1 MFTDCYVTFRE
12 SGAEAQ
18 VVTLSPTSPTMT
30 QYSPLTFTCETQ
42 STNTGYVIWGKRV
55 GNADVAIGTIIIRG
69 DNDCSP
75 PYVGL
80 APNSTLYS
88 YACPAT
94 NRLTLTIRN
103 VSRTENGVRWKCQ
116 VQVNGT
122 KVNSNEETIT
132 VQDGPDRPLCKT
144 INFNITS
151 VLKVVIGTTFTIFC
165 TVDSNP
171 APFSWQWSPYGGS
184 SQQLGFTNIQ
194 RIQGREYTL
203 QVWNRMTVS
212 GSSSPVDGIPPDVP
226 TLHMSGKE
234 VTGTVKII
242 EGNSKTFNCST
253 ESNPVSSYSWIYP
266 RGSSSNRI
274 LQVNNFRSESYDGD
288 YTCQV
293 QNRIEPSF
301 GNSKENVSMAT
312 ISVDVLLEN
321 ETELTN

>member
-1 MFTDCYVTFRE
+1 MFFVNFIVIFIILIVDRINL
-12 SGAEAQ
+12 GAEAQ

-132 VQDGPDRPLCKT
+132 VQVG
-144 INFNITS
+144 ITS
-151 VLKVVIGTTFTIFC
+151 VTLSPGLDPINVIENIPTTLQCQTSGGLPAASVRWFIQRSGQVQDVTSLSTNTYLEEDDLNVTQSSLNFTPLKV
-165 TVDSNP
+165 D
-171 APFSWQWSPYGGS
+171 Q
-184 SQQLGFTNIQ
+184 
-194 RIQGREYTL
+194 
-203 QVWNRMTVS
+203 
-212 GSSSPVDGIPPDVP
+212 DGQIY
-226 TLHMSGKE
+226 
-234 VTGTVKII
+234 
-242 EGNSKTFNCST
+242 CSA
-253 ESNPVSSYSWIYP
+253 
-266 RGSSSNRI
+266 
-274 LQVNNFRSESYDGD
+274 
-288 YTCQV
+288 
-293 QNRIEPSF
+293 
-301 GNSKENVSMAT
+301 ENVGVKRIPKS
-312 ISVDVLLEN
+312 LL
-321 ETELTN
+321 